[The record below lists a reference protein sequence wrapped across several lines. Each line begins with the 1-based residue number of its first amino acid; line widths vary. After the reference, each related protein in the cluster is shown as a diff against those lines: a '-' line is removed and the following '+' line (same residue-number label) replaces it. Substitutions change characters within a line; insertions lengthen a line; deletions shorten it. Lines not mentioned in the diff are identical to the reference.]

1 MASYYAERK
10 AFLSALDTILEKNAR
25 PKGLMSRIHLDL
37 EESFLEKK
45 LNIKNKAKFKMNIT
59 KKMREA

>member
-1 MASYYAERK
+1 
-10 AFLSALDTILEKNAR
+10 
-25 PKGLMSRIHLDL
+25 MSRIHLDL

-45 LNIKNKAKFKMNIT
+45 LNIKNKAKFKTTII